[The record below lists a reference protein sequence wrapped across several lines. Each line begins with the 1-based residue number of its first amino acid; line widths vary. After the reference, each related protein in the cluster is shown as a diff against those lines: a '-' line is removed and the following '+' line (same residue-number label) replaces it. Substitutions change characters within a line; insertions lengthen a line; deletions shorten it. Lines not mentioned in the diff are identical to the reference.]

1 MGSTL
6 AIEVTRLSKTY
17 SSSFGLRRKLAL
29 QDVSLSV
36 AKGQIVSLLGPN
48 GAGKTTLVKILLG
61 LLRPSRGTA
70 QIAGQPAGSVRSRRR
85 IGYLPENLFTATH
98 HTAHSALVFWGRL
111 HGIAPAESRSRRE
124 ALLDAVGLA
133 AATRV
138 PVKQFSKG
146 MRQRLGLAGALL
158 HQPDLLIL
166 DEPTDGL
173 DPAGRKM
180 VRDLICEAKSEGKT
194 IFLNSHLL
202 QEVEQIS
209 DQVAIL
215 DRGTLKYCGAI
226 SGLQQKDALRIE
238 LELRGAETEA
248 QAALDLYGEVDWQR
262 LDEQR
267 YRVRLNLADQ
277 SAVDQC
283 IDGLRAGGISILSL
297 KQLFSLEGA
306 FLKLVAPD
314 DEGEDSA

>member
-17 SSSFGLRRKLAL
+17 SSSFGLRRKMAL

-61 LLRPSRGTA
+61 LLRPSHGTA

-111 HGIAPAESRSRRE
+111 HGIAPAESRPRRE

-133 AATRV
+133 TAARV

-180 VRDLICEAKSEGKT
+180 VRDLICEAKREGKT

-226 SGLQQKDALRIE
+226 SGLHQKDALRIE

-314 DEGEDSA
+314 DEGKDSA